1 MDKLQANT
9 THIATALCI
18 DGKKL
23 WRWYRD
29 VLSGFMEET
38 SQEKLHRYDFDVTI
52 AGKTKTVKVPILKT
66 ENIGPNMA
74 IDEKQ
79 IGEEMHTVLSNRDT
93 GKIALLACTI
103 KLGELATLIPYFE
116 GKAIDV
122 KTVTRDLSNCY
133 NSFCRQAFP
142 NAIHIADKFHIVKS
156 LLDAQQDVRVR
167 YRQEILREKRLK
179 YEAFKKKEK
188 LRKLACQQ
196 NGQAYK
202 KKSFHFKE
210 EKLSNQETPM
220 EVLVRSR
227 FLLYK
232 YEKDWTPNQA
242 ERAAVIFEQYPQI
255 KQTYQLACS
264 FRNWYKNENIGKPID
279 EIDQSLQKWYQKVEE
294 SDIDEIRNF
303 KSLVE
308 RHQKHITN
316 YFNDGATNAIAEN
329 INSRIQRFVT
339 INQGTRDRNFFYFR
353 IANYFS

>member
-202 KKSFHFKE
+202 KNHSILKKKNSPTRKRLWKYLSEVDSCFTSTKRIGLQIRQKEQRSSLNNTHKLNRHTNWLAPLEIGTKMKTSASLLMKLTNRYRNGIKKLKS
-210 EKLSNQETPM
+210 
-220 EVLVRSR
+220 
-227 FLLYK
+227 
-232 YEKDWTPNQA
+232 
-242 ERAAVIFEQYPQI
+242 QI
-255 KQTYQLACS
+255 
-264 FRNWYKNENIGKPID
+264 
-279 EIDQSLQKWYQKVEE
+279 
-294 SDIDEIRNF
+294 
-303 KSLVE
+303 
-308 RHQKHITN
+308 
-316 YFNDGATNAIAEN
+316 
-329 INSRIQRFVT
+329 
-339 INQGTRDRNFFYFR
+339 
-353 IANYFS
+353 